1 MSDGKITVQIDVDG
15 NSKESMWE
23 WVERFLHLA
32 PPLFVLFDFG
42 FRYLWAWRLGEFFSI
57 PRDYFYNNF
66 ITEQLIGIITTIVLM
81 IVLFS
86 PLFIKL
92 MIESGNITFQSLFQH
107 NVILLLYSIYSSTL
121 AVFSLIPFM
130 VYVINLFGIKIN
142 VAMDILIVVAL
153 AIIFGVSI
161 FFYIKNAVK
170 KDNSKN
176 IKENKRRSFF
186 NQKCDK
192 KLHLTLKELSK
203 ELCRKL
209 LNILKNFLY
218 PIFLMILIL
227 ATLIM
232 GIINISR
239 NPIDDKQYEIVEKD
253 SKVFLVV
260 PRTEKESI
268 LFEVTFLD
276 EAKEQLAFERG
287 KYIIGDKKDFE
298 KIEYQKFDD
307 VMPIIP
313 NSENHKFI
321 KNGNAPY
328 LEYGGK
334 KVSIT
339 KSTKGHSY
347 AECWESSKK
356 DMNMDIIKD
365 FSGNIYLKES
375 SSNDKY
381 QLIKLIIE

>member
-1 MSDGKITVQIDVDG
+1 
-15 NSKESMWE
+15 
-23 WVERFLHLA
+23 
-32 PPLFVLFDFG
+32 
-42 FRYLWAWRLGEFFSI
+42 
-57 PRDYFYNNF
+57 
-66 ITEQLIGIITTIVLM
+66 M
-81 IVLFS
+81 IVFFS
-86 PLFIKL
+86 PLFIKS
-92 MIESGNITFQSLFQH
+92 MIESGNKTFQFLFQH
-107 NVILLLYSIYSSTL
+107 NIILSVYSIYSSTL

-130 VYVINLFGIKIN
+130 VYIINCLGIKISFIIF
-142 VAMDILIVVAL
+142 MLIVVAL
-153 AIIFGVSI
+153 AVAFGVFSYR
-161 FFYIKNAVK
+161 YIKKAER

-176 IKENKRRSFF
+176 IKKNKRRSFF

-192 KLHLTLKELSK
+192 KLVLTLKECLK
-203 ELCRKL
+203 ELWGKFKNRFYKLRSKL
-209 LNILKNFLY
+209 LNSLEDFLFAIILN
-218 PIFLMILIL
+218 ILIL

-232 GIINISR
+232 GIINIPR
-239 NPIDDKQYEIVEKD
+239 TPIDDKQYEIVEKD

-260 PRTEKESI
+260 PRTEKETI

-276 EAKEQLAFERG
+276 EAKEQLAFEQG

-298 KIEYQKFDD
+298 KIEYKKFDD

-334 KVSIT
+334 KVSIS

-347 AECWESSKK
+347 AECWESSKG
-356 DMNMDIIKD
+356 DIIED
-365 FSGNIYLKES
+365 FSGNIYLKKS